1 MVFRAIFAALAVC
14 GAFAL
19 PAAAAPLKVTFE
31 LTALDLDQAV
41 GVYAFDDG
49 SGSGLLPASSISF
62 TGISDGVNQV
72 GTPGEFA
79 TIFTSVN
86 LRVTGA
92 FGFPGGVFTALD
104 EIFAYFTNTNEVF
117 FGVIDPTEPR
127 FFARFLLSAP
137 APTLFEDDLGPL
149 AGVLGVDTSTGG
161 VDFTGAAAGYGL
173 GPLFQT
179 DAGLFGMATA
189 VFLLSS
195 SIGPL
200 DPGSYTADPALMS
213 STLTVAPVPA
223 PGAGALLVGAL
234 GLLALR
240 RRSRRAKAGAAS
252 A

>member
-19 PAAAAPLKVTFE
+19 PAAAAPLKVTFK
-31 LTALDLDQAV
+31 LTALDLDQAM
-41 GVYAFDDG
+41 GLYAFDDG
-49 SGSGLLPASSISF
+49 SGRGLLPASSISF

-104 EIFAYFTNTNEVF
+104 EIFAYFSNTNEVF

-173 GPLFQT
+173 GLLFQT